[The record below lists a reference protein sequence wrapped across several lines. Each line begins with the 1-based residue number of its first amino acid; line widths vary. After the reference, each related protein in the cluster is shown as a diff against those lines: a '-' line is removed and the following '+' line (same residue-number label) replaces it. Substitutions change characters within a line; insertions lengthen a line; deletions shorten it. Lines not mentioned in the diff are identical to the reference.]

1 MLKEDLAIWISQW
14 SKMDQAMWIMQ
25 KTYCEK
31 GLDYISFQ
39 LNILQCII
47 HHILPA
53 QQQGNIFFFSF
64 AREEFTVLMLE
75 TLTDK

>member
-14 SKMDQAMWIMQ
+14 SKMDQAMCIMH
-25 KTYCEK
+25 KTYSEK
-31 GLDYISFQ
+31 GLDYISFR
-39 LNILQCII
+39 LNILQYII

-53 QQQGNIFFFSF
+53 QQQGNISFFSF